1 MKDATAAH
9 QLEDGD
15 AALLV
20 TAHLDLL
27 AAQANGVTVLGSGDG
42 AELVAAAHE
51 ALGSPASLVALT
63 TSTNDRIWLT
73 TRDSVTTPA
82 TTRNEVPAA

>member
-1 MKDATAAH
+1 MKDATAAR
-9 QLEDGD
+9 QLGEDD

-20 TAHLDLL
+20 TAHLELL
-27 AAQANGVTVLGSGDG
+27 AAQVAGVTVLGSGDG

-63 TSTNDRIWLT
+63 ASTNDRVWLSA
-73 TRDSVTTPA
+73 RDSVTTPA